1 MSGMVGE
8 EQRSRS
14 ASSASTFS
22 SSLPA
27 DENLNGRLGDFTSR
41 QRSALR
47 TPPTRKAKRIRFYRN
62 GDRFYKGVMMAVTP
76 ERYRSFDSL
85 VADLTRALVEN
96 VSLPSGVRTLFT
108 MDGQKVGGLDELE
121 DGKCYVC
128 SGLGETFKRVDY
140 SASMQTGKLK
150 HRKSLPSMHQAS
162 ETTRSPTSRTS
173 LSDVIHPRLIT
184 LIRNGTR
191 PRKVVRLLLN
201 KRNAPS
207 LDHAFSSITDAV
219 KLDTGAVRK
228 VFTLSGVQVR
238 EFISICLNIFCLK
251 FMVNIICVFGLELLL
266 LLLLLL

>member
-1 MSGMVGE
+1 MFLFSSEMSGMIGE
-8 EQRSRS
+8 QPRSRS

-41 QRSALR
+41 QCSALR
-47 TPPTRKAKRIRFYRN
+47 TPPARKAKRIRFYRN

-96 VSLPSGVRTLFT
+96 VNIPSGVRTLFT

-140 SASMQTGKLK
+140 SPNRTQTGKLK
-150 HRKSLPSMHQAS
+150 HRKSLPSMHQPS
-162 ETTRSPTSRTS
+162 ETTRSPASRTS
-173 LSDVIHPRLIT
+173 LSDVIRPRLIT

-207 LDHAFSSITDAV
+207 LDHAFSSITEAV

-228 VFTLSGVQVR
+228 VFTLSGTQVNN
-238 EFISICLNIFCLK
+238 EFITICLNISNGR
-251 FMVNIICVFGLELLL
+251 FMVVFT
-266 LLLLLL
+266 

>member
-1 MSGMVGE
+1 MFLLYSEMSGMIGE
-8 EQRSRS
+8 EPRSRS
-14 ASSASTFS
+14 ASSASTF

-41 QRSALR
+41 HCSALR
-47 TPPTRKAKRIRFYRN
+47 TPPARKAKRIRFYRN

-96 VSLPSGVRTLFT
+96 VNLPSGVRTLFT

-140 SASMQTGKLK
+140 SANSAQTGKLK
-150 HRKSLPSMHQAS
+150 HRKSLPSMHQSS
-162 ETTRSPTSRTS
+162 ETTHSPISRSC
-173 LSDVIHPRLIT
+173 LSDVIRPRLIT

-207 LDHAFSSITDAV
+207 LDHAFSSITEAV

-228 VFTLSGVQVR
+228 VFTLSGAQVN
-238 EFISICLNIFCLK
+238 EFIAIFHNRCY
-251 FMVNIICVFGLELLL
+251 
-266 LLLLLL
+266 

>member
-1 MSGMVGE
+1 
-8 EQRSRS
+8 
-14 ASSASTFS
+14 
-22 SSLPA
+22 
-27 DENLNGRLGDFTSR
+27 
-41 QRSALR
+41 
-47 TPPTRKAKRIRFYRN
+47 
-62 GDRFYKGVMMAVTP
+62 MAVTP

-228 VFTLSGVQVR
+228 VFTLSGVQVS
-238 EFISICLNIFCLK
+238 EFI
-251 FMVNIICVFGLELLL
+251 II
-266 LLLLLL
+266 